1 MSMLLL
7 QLPAYW
13 LGFPI
18 SKQVSIKV
26 PLNCKINHS
35 KRGSGHLFERPDV
48 KKLPE
53 PLKNREAWRAAFQG
67 GAESQT
73 RLSHRTAR
81 WARAAICKD
90 GHGWACVSGRKEE
103 VKCGLDSL
111 AGRARVVCFRTHW
124 YEERET
130 SVY

>member
-1 MSMLLL
+1 MSVLLL
-7 QLPAYW
+7 QPPAYW

-35 KRGSGHLFERPDV
+35 KRGSGHFFEHPDI

-53 PLKNREAWRAAFQG
+53 PLKDRQAWRAAFHG

-73 RLSHRTAR
+73 QLSSQTAR
-81 WARAAICKD
+81 WARAATCKE
-90 GHGWACVSGRKEE
+90 GHGHVFLDERKRLN
-103 VKCGLDSL
+103 VDWTQL
-111 AGRARVVCFRTHW
+111 AHRVRVVCFRTNW
-124 YEERET
+124 YEKRDT

>member
-1 MSMLLL
+1 MSVLLL
-7 QLPAYW
+7 QPPACW

-26 PLNCKINHS
+26 PLNCKINHI
-35 KRGSGHLFERPDV
+35 

-53 PLKNREAWRAAFQG
+53 PLKDREAWRAAFHG

-73 RLSHRTAR
+73 QLSYQTAR
-81 WARAAICKD
+81 WARAATCKE
-90 GHGWACVSGRKEE
+90 GHGHVF
-103 VKCGLDSL
+103 LDERTRLNVDWTQL
-111 AGRARVVCFRTHW
+111 ARRARVVCFRTNW
-124 YEERET
+124 YEERDI

>member
-1 MSMLLL
+1 MLLL
-7 QLPAYW
+7 RPPAYW
-13 LGFPI
+13 PGFPI

-35 KRGSGHLFERPDV
+35 KRGLGHFFEHPDV

-53 PLKNREAWRAAFQG
+53 PLKDREAWRAAFQG

-81 WARAAICKD
+81 WARAGICKE
-90 GHGWACVSGRKEE
+90 GHGHVLLDGRKRLN
-103 VKCGLDSL
+103 VGWTQL
-111 AGRARVVCFRTHW
+111 A
-124 YEERET
+124 ERGWFA
-130 SVY
+130 SGKLV

>member
-18 SKQVSIKV
+18 SKQVSIKL

-35 KRGSGHLFERPDV
+35 KRGSGHFFERLDV

-53 PLKNREAWRAAFQG
+53 PLKDREAWRSAFQG
-67 GAESQT
+67 GAACFLVFEIPPMPPTLKDQVLYNCVYIQT
-73 RLSHRTAR
+73 P
-81 WARAAICKD
+81 
-90 GHGWACVSGRKEE
+90 
-103 VKCGLDSL
+103 
-111 AGRARVVCFRTHW
+111 
-124 YEERET
+124 
-130 SVY
+130 